1 MAVTTLLSC
10 DFYLRAS
17 SLLSLLPCRGQ
28 LRGGHL
34 MSLPGCSGVGGL
46 EVMVSSAEAL
56 PVFGAFSQCVRQC
69 VWSFVAE
76 LLVRPFLSETKT
88 KHK

>member
-1 MAVTTLLSC
+1 
-10 DFYLRAS
+10 
-17 SLLSLLPCRGQ
+17 
-28 LRGGHL
+28 
-34 MSLPGCSGVGGL
+34 MSLPGCSSVGGP